1 MARQLSGMTGYFTWL
16 AALASLACAASSVV
30 RAQGAPAH
38 DTVVFVNVNVI
49 PMDSERVLIQR
60 GLVVAD
66 GRIAWIGSADSVPS
80 FPHATRID
88 GANRLFILPGL
99 VDMHSHIRYESDLT
113 LLVANG
119 VVVTR
124 NMRGTPM
131 HLDLRARVARGAFLG
146 PRIITAGPVF
156 YGGPH
161 SGATPENARALVDS
175 EAAAG
180 YDFIKVY
187 DGLPAASYAVV
198 VAEAARHGL
207 PVAGHVPGQVGVEG
221 ALRAHQRSIEHAEEI
236 VYHYFGANLD
246 DARIPIIA
254 REIRDAGTYVTPTL
268 SYMRPLELQWD
279 DPRAVLSRPEVGL
292 LDPET
297 YAFWRTDPGHN
308 SAVNHVLEPFLRKL
322 VRGLRDNGV
331 KLLAGTD
338 FYIFGN
344 VAGYSLHR
352 ELAALVDAGLTPYE
366 ALTAATRTPAQY
378 FGEDSVW
385 GTVSIGK
392 RANLLV
398 LDANPLDDIRN
409 TAMSH
414 REGVMLN
421 GRWLTRAELDR
432 RVDSLAHAFA
442 AGQRLVDSLLAPG
455 AAHYVATHHDRLPVV
470 QLSTISQVA
479 EFLTTRKRW
488 EDAIAV
494 GGELTRQFPDS
505 AEAFE
510 DYGDAL
516 AGAQRTGDALRAYR
530 RALALDPS
538 RNAVAKKIAAI
549 DSARPGLH

>member
-1 MARQLSGMTGYFTWL
+1 MTGHFTWL
-16 AALASLACAASSVV
+16 AAVVSLACAASSVV
-30 RAQGAPAH
+30 RAQGVPAH
-38 DTVVFVNVNVI
+38 DTVVFANVNVI

-60 GLVVAD
+60 TVVVAG
-66 GRIAWIGSADSVPS
+66 GRIAWIGSADSMPAY
-80 FPHATRID
+80 PHATRID

-99 VDMHSHIRYESDLT
+99 VDMHSHIRYESDLA
-113 LLVANG
+113 LLFANG

-131 HLDLRARVARGAFLG
+131 HLDLRARVANGSLLG

-175 EAAAG
+175 EASAG

-187 DGLPAASYAVV
+187 DGLPATSYAAV
-198 VAEAARHGL
+198 VAAAARHGL
-207 PVAGHVPGQVGVEG
+207 PVAGHVPSQVGVEG

-236 VYHYFGANLD
+236 VYHYFGADLD

-279 DPRAVLSRPEVGL
+279 DPHAVLSRPEVGL

-366 ALTAATRTPAQY
+366 ALAAATRTPAEY

-385 GTVSIGK
+385 GTVSVGK

-409 TAMSH
+409 TAMAH

-432 RVDSLAHAFA
+432 RLDSLAHAFA
-442 AGQRLVDSLLAPG
+442 PGQQLVDSLLAPG
-455 AAHYVATHHDRLPVV
+455 AARYLAAHRNRLPTV
-470 QLSTISQVA
+470 QLSTVSQVA
-479 EFLTTRKRW
+479 EYLISHRRW
-488 EDAIAV
+488 GDAVAV
-494 GGELTRQFPDS
+494 SQEMVRRFPDS
-505 AEAFE
+505 AGALE

-516 AGAQRTGDALRAYR
+516 AGAHRARDALQAYHH
-530 RALALDPS
+530 ALALDPS
-538 RNAVAKKIAAI
+538 RSSVAKKIVALG
-549 DSARPGLH
+549 PPLPPVH